1 MQYIFTVNPNGQA
14 TQIGGYM
21 PDDNTIVTSQTFP
34 VREERK
40 GYRAE
45 LRYDAENGVHWEY
58 IPYTPAEMRETA
70 YSNYRCIEYGGELL
84 TVDEAN
90 RLWEAYCAEGSDKA
104 TALTALI
111 AEAKSTIR
119 KIHPD
124 EPIESEDEDDA

>member
-1 MQYIFTVNPNGQA
+1 MQYIFKIDTDGKA
-14 TQIGGYM
+14 TQIGGLM
-21 PDDNTIVTSQTFP
+21 PDGYSVIASSEYP
-34 VREERK
+34 RREQREGFK
-40 GYRAE
+40 AE
-45 LRYDAENGVHWEY
+45 LRYDSERGLHWEY
-58 IPYTPAEMRETA
+58 IPISPSQLRETA

-124 EPIESEDEDDA
+124 KEETENA

>member
-1 MQYIFTVNPNGQA
+1 MQYIFKIDTDGKA
-14 TQIGGYM
+14 TQIGGLM
-21 PDDNTIVTSQTFP
+21 PDGYSVIASSEYP
-34 VREERK
+34 KREQREGFK
-40 GYRAE
+40 TE
-45 LRYDAENGVHWEY
+45 LRYDSECGLHWEY
-58 IPYTPAEMRETA
+58 IPIPSSELRENA
-70 YSNYRCIEYGGELL
+70 YATLKCIEYGDDWL

-124 EPIESEDEDDA
+124 KEETENA